1 MATAATGGKSD
12 ATMEG
17 QQLLA
22 VHEQQLDG
30 GLLLIDVRGE
40 VDLYSVEQLRAVLEE
55 AEDAGHR
62 HIVVDLSAVN
72 TIDSTGLAAL
82 VGAHRRLLR
91 REGEMIVVI
100 SSARV
105 WSKFSMTGLD
115 NVFPVATSREE
126 ALSRV
131 HC

>member
-1 MATAATGGKSD
+1 
-12 ATMEG
+12 MESH
-17 QQLLA
+17 QLLN
-22 VHEQQLDG
+22 VREQALDD

-40 VDLYSVEQLRAVLEE
+40 VDLFSVEQLRTVFVE
-55 AEDAGHR
+55 AEQAGHL
-62 HIVVDLSAVN
+62 HLVVDLSAVN

-91 REGEMIVVI
+91 QGGEMVVVI

-115 NVFPVATSREE
+115 NVFAVATTREE
-126 ALSRV
+126 ALTRV
-131 HC
+131 H